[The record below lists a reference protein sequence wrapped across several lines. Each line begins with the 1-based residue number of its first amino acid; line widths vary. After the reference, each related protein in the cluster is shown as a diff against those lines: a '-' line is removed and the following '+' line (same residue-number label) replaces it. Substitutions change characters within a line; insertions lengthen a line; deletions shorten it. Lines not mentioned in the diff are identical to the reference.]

1 MQTVPAK
8 TIIARNY
15 ASQWFG
21 TDYNMNIYRGCS
33 HGCIY
38 CDSRSDCYQIEDFD
52 TVRCKKDALRIIER
66 ELSKKRIKGVIATG
80 AMSDPYNP
88 FEKQYQI
95 TRNALKLVDRYG
107 FGIAIDT
114 KSDLVVRDID
124 ILRKIKRHSPAIVK
138 ITITSGED
146 TLSKKVEP
154 HVAVSSLRFAAIKA
168 LSEAGLYCG
177 ILLMPVLPFIEDNE
191 ENILSIISQAKNNG
205 AKFIY
210 PAFGVTLRQNQR
222 LYFYQKLDE
231 EFPGFKEKY
240 IETFGN
246 AYQCNAPHA
255 DSLYKIFQ
263 QECEKVGILYKMQ
276 DIISGYKLPYEA
288 RQDTFFDRKNMQ

>member
-8 TIIARNY
+8 TIIARGY

-52 TVRCKKDALRIIER
+52 TVRSKENALQLIEN
-66 ELSKKRIKGVIATG
+66 ELSRKRKKGVIATG

-88 FEKQYQI
+88 FEKQYEL
-95 TRNALKLVDRYG
+95 TRGALKLIDRYG

-124 ILRKIKRHSPAIVK
+124 ILQRIQQHSPVLVK
-138 ITITSGED
+138 ITITSGD
-146 TLSKKVEP
+146 DLLAKKIEP
-154 HVAVSSLRFAAIKA
+154 YVAVSSRRFSAIKA
-168 LSEAGLYCG
+168 LSEAGIYSG
-177 ILLMPVLPFIEDNE
+177 ILLMPVLPFIEDNK
-191 ENILSIISQAKNNG
+191 ENILSIVSQAKESG
-205 AKFIY
+205 AKFIF

-222 LYFYQKLDE
+222 LYFYEKLDE
-231 EFPGFKEKY
+231 KFPGVKEKY
-240 IETFGN
+240 NQHFGN
-246 AYQCNAPHA
+246 KYQCASPNGAA
-255 DSLYKIFQ
+255 LQNIFQ
-263 QECEKVGILYKMQ
+263 DACKKAGILYKMS
-276 DIISGYKLPYEA
+276 DIISGYKASYDM
-288 RQDTFFDRKNMQ
+288 RQQSFFD

>member
-52 TVRCKKDALRIIER
+52 TVRCKKDALQIIER

-124 ILRKIKRHSPAIVK
+124 ILCKIKRHSPVVIK
-138 ITITSGED
+138 ITITSGND
-146 TLSKKVEP
+146 TLSKKIEP
-154 HVAVSSLRFAAIKA
+154 YVAVSSSRFAAIKA

-191 ENILSIISQAKNNG
+191 ENILSIISQAKDNG

-231 EFPGFKEKY
+231 EFPGLKEKY
-240 IETFGN
+240 TETFGN
-246 AYQCNAPHA
+246 AYQCNAQYA
-255 DSLYKIFQ
+255 DSLYKMFQ

-288 RQDTFFDRKNMQ
+288 RQDTFFD

>member
-52 TVRCKKDALRIIER
+52 TVRSKKDALVIIER
-66 ELSKKRIKGVIATG
+66 ELSKKRKKGVIATG

-88 FEKQYQI
+88 YEKSYQI
-95 TRNALKLVDRYG
+95 TRGALKLIDRYG

-124 ILRKIKRHSPAIVK
+124 ILKKIQRHSPAIVK
-138 ITITSGED
+138 ISITSSED
-146 TLSKKVEP
+146 ELSKKIEP
-154 HVAVSSLRFAAIKA
+154 HVAASSLRFSAIKK
-168 LSEAGLYCG
+168 LSEAGIYCG
-177 ILLMPVLPFIEDNE
+177 ILLMPVLPFIEDHE
-191 ENILSIISQAKNNG
+191 DNILSIISQAKKNG

-222 LYFYQKLDE
+222 LYFYRKLDE
-231 EFPGFKEKY
+231 EFPGMKETY
-240 IETFGN
+240 INTFGN
-246 AYQCNAPHA
+246 AYQCNAQNA
-255 DSLYKIFQ
+255 DALYEIFQ
-263 QECEKVGILYKMQ
+263 KECEKAGILYKMH
-276 DIISGYKLPYEA
+276 DIVSVYRSMYEA
-288 RQDTFFDRKNMQ
+288 HQDTFFDN

>member
-8 TIIARNY
+8 TIIARGY
-15 ASQWFG
+15 AAQWFG

-52 TVRCKKDALRIIER
+52 TVRSKKDALGIIER

-88 FEKQYQI
+88 FEKQHQI

-114 KSDLVVRDID
+114 KSDLIVRDID
-124 ILRKIKRHSPAIVK
+124 ILHKIKRHSPVIVK
-138 ITITSGED
+138 ISITSGED
-146 TLSKKVEP
+146 TLSRKIEP
-154 HVAVSSLRFAAIKA
+154 HVAVSSFRFAAIKA
-168 LSEAGLYCG
+168 LSEAGIYCG
-177 ILLMPVLPFIEDNE
+177 ILLMPVLPFIEDNK
-191 ENILSIISQAKNNG
+191 ENILSIISQGNASG

-222 LYFYQKLDE
+222 LHFYQKLDE
-231 EFPGFKEKY
+231 EFPGLKEKY
-240 IETFGN
+240 AETFGN
-246 AYQCNAPHA
+246 AYQCNAQYA
-255 DSLYKIFQ
+255 DNLYKTFQ
-263 QECEKVGILYKMQ
+263 KECENVGILYKMQ
-276 DIISGYKLPYEA
+276 DIISGYKAPYEA
-288 RQDTFFDRKNMQ
+288 RQDTFFD